1 MYNVNFL
8 RGVSDKRGRFQCI
21 NCVFIASTVEI
32 FINILK
38 TRPVD
43 TDKFLSIIININ
55 DENVLYELSHKDV
68 ANYLTN
74 WHGVVIDLKAP
85 HFLYRYIPLHKTFK
99 TYNLSDIRNREIG
112 INYGSFGGRKLRVGT
127 FNCSVN
133 SQIGPLD
140 AKGRPSWLGGV
151 EMIFL
156 DAITQKLN
164 FTYEIILPP
173 DGEGVGGRLDK
184 YGNLSKGLVGLVL
197 DQSVD
202 VAFCGIW
209 QTNYINTRSLSI
221 SSPIQEVCI
230 TYLVPRPLPFNQMG
244 LGLFTSF
251 EGKVWMLIFISI
263 ITTAISSQLIA
274 FMAVKHGFSN
284 FQLIKFLKP
293 NNSLLQLWSILCN
306 NAPKSL
312 ATFGPLRHVL
322 LWWAVYSLLLNA
334 MFSSSL
340 VSHLTATLYDKPL
353 DSIQALVENDYY
365 WSLNGMP
372 YLGSILN
379 SSNEWGKK
387 WVKRF
392 HFKSEKSLC
401 SILQVDNNK
410 LAMFAV
416 NYDYGVMLEENIEC
430 KHLLRKYQTLPDCIS
445 KYRTV
450 FLLRHRSPY
459 RELFSDYITRY
470 RENGMFQ
477 KQYRELFYKK
487 ILKDNYISEV
497 RLPLNINSAKKVKL
511 RLSNTLAIFYIYG
524 LGIMISFVVF
534 LLELLWYRKSYML
547 RIFV

>member
-1 MYNVNFL
+1 MKVLLFYFSLFFVFFCTKGNIELNFNFNNDYLFPIDSTYLIEMMNYTFRDNYCVQLVADESIIANRIREAMYNVNFL

-322 LWWAVYSLLLNA
+322 LWISWYHCLLQHQ
-334 MFSSSL
+334 L
-340 VSHLTATLYDKPL
+340 VI
-353 DSIQALVENDYY
+353 SI
-365 WSLNGMP
+365 
-372 YLGSILN
+372 
-379 SSNEWGKK
+379 KK
-387 WVKRF
+387 F
-392 HFKSEKSLC
+392 H
-401 SILQVDNNK
+401 QNN
-410 LAMFAV
+410 
-416 NYDYGVMLEENIEC
+416 
-430 KHLLRKYQTLPDCIS
+430 
-445 KYRTV
+445 
-450 FLLRHRSPY
+450 
-459 RELFSDYITRY
+459 
-470 RENGMFQ
+470 
-477 KQYRELFYKK
+477 
-487 ILKDNYISEV
+487 
-497 RLPLNINSAKKVKL
+497 
-511 RLSNTLAIFYIYG
+511 
-524 LGIMISFVVF
+524 
-534 LLELLWYRKSYML
+534 
-547 RIFV
+547 